1 MRDIRKFFR
10 SEPGLTSIDVTTD
23 SINTV
28 RLLPPVG
35 DDTSRPKISACIQQH
50 YRDPEEL
57 RNALHRL
64 SLELQLKR
72 ANCTTLL
79 PEPNYQLLLTEAPRV
94 PADELLTALRWQVKD
109 LLDTPVDET
118 TLEIF
123 PAPATA
129 DISMSDLIYVLAA
142 PNQAIQAHADL
153 LTDAGINLQT
163 IDVQEMALRNIIML
177 TQIADQVTAL
187 LWLRPN
193 DGHLMIAHDSNIYLN
208 RTISIGLNEFSNSN
222 NDDQLIDTL
231 ALEIQRSL
239 DYYESR
245 YHLGPVRKLLLA
257 PGISAACPHLPTTIV
272 SALNL
277 ETSSLDFD
285 DYLDHPQEMPEA
297 WQQSFFI
304 SIGAALRQEAA

>member
-1 MRDIRKFFR
+1 MRDIRTLFR

-35 DDTSRPKISACIQQH
+35 DDMSRPKISACIHQP
-50 YRDPEEL
+50 YRGPEEL
-57 RNALHRL
+57 HKALHSL
-64 SLELQLKR
+64 SLELRLKH

-109 LLDTPVDET
+109 LLDTPLDET
-118 TLEIF
+118 TLETF

-129 DISMSDLIYVLAA
+129 DISMADLIYVLAA

-153 LTDAGINLQT
+153 LADAGINLQT
-163 IDVQEMALRNIIML
+163 IDIQEMALRNIIML
-177 TQIADQVTAL
+177 AQEANQVTAL
-187 LWLRPN
+187 LWLKPA
-193 DGHLMIAHDSNIYLN
+193 DGHLMIVHDSNIYLN
-208 RTISIGLNEFSNSN
+208 RTIDIGLNEFSNSN
-222 NDDQLIDTL
+222 DHNHLIDTL
-231 ALEIQRSL
+231 ALEIERSL
-239 DYYESR
+239 DYYQSR
-245 YHLGPVRKLLLA
+245 YHIGPVSKLLLS
-257 PGISAACPHLPTTIV
+257 PGIDNACPDLPMIIV

-277 ETSSLDFD
+277 ETCTLDFD
-285 DYLDHPQEMPEA
+285 DYLDHPQEMPET